1 MNILTI
7 EKLAKSYG
15 EKVLFEDTNLT
26 INSEDKIGLI
36 GVNGTGKST
45 LLKIINRS
53 ETPDSG
59 SINYMKGA
67 RIEYLNQNQEFDLE
81 ATILE
86 QVFKGNSKEMQ
97 TIRKYEETL
106 EAIEVSPEDE
116 SLQNSLMDLSAAMK
130 DLDLWDY
137 ESQVKTILTKLGIH
151 HFHKKV
157 GELSGGQ
164 KKRVALATALI
175 TPCDLLILDEPTNHM
190 DNSTIDWLES
200 FLANRAGALLMV
212 THDRYFLD
220 RVVNKTIELDKGTLY
235 TYSGNYS
242 EFIEKKLER
251 QELEHSI
258 ERKRANLYRRELA
271 WIRRGAKARSTK
283 QKARIQRFEDTR
295 DAKMDLDVDEIEIS
309 VGNARLGNK
318 IVEVNNVSKSY
329 GNLTVVKDYTY
340 TLLRDDRIGI
350 IGDNGMGK
358 STLLNLIVGKLK
370 PDTGNVD
377 MGSTVKIGYFS
388 QESEDMD
395 ESLKAIDYIK
405 ETAEYIRAEN
415 GDLISASK
423 LMETFLFE
431 GDMQYTLINRLSGG
445 ERRRL
450 YLLKILI
457 GEPNILIL
465 DEPTND
471 LDIDTLKVLESYID
485 NFGGAVISV
494 SHDRYFLDRTAHR
507 IFAFQGQGLIK
518 EFMGNYTDYLEAS
531 KEEKVGH
538 TLKASVT
545 DGNEVATAKAKQ
557 GKVKQV
563 AKNPKLT
570 FKEKMEFDTIDGEV
584 EALEA
589 KLTEIE
595 EGIASSGSNYTLL
608 QELTDQNEEVEIELL
623 EKLER
628 QEFLHEKERLSK
640 LSL

>member
-7 EKLAKSYG
+7 EQLSKSYG
-15 EKVLFEDTNLT
+15 EKVLFSDTNLT

-45 LLKIINRS
+45 LLKIIERS
-53 ETPDSG
+53 ESPDSG

-67 RIEYLNQNQEFDLE
+67 RIEYLNQNQAFDLE

-97 TIRKYEETL
+97 TIRRYEETI
-106 EAIEVSPEDE
+106 EAIEENPEDE
-116 SLQNSLMDLSAAMK
+116 TLQSSLMELSTAMK

-164 KKRVALATALI
+164 KKRIALATALI

-200 FLANRAGALLMV
+200 FLSSRSGALLMV

-235 TYSGNYS
+235 TYSGNYT

-251 QELEHSI
+251 QELEESI

-283 QKARIQRFEDTR
+283 QKARIQRFEDVR
-295 DAKMDLDVDEIEIS
+295 DAKVNLDVDEIEIS

-329 GNLTVVKDYTY
+329 GHLTVVKDYTY

-358 STLLNLIVGKLK
+358 STLLNLIVGKLA
-370 PDTGNVD
+370 PDTGHVD
-377 MGSTVKIGYFS
+377 IGSTVKIGYFS

-405 ETAEYIRAEN
+405 ETAEYIKSASGE
-415 GDLISASK
+415 LISASK

-431 GDMQYTLINRLSGG
+431 GEMQYTHIHRLSGG

-450 YLLKILI
+450 YLLKILM

-485 NFGGAVISV
+485 NFGGAVIAV
-494 SHDRYFLDRTAHR
+494 SHDRYFLDRTANR
-507 IFAFQGQGLIK
+507 IFAFQGEGVIK
-518 EFMGNYTDYLEAS
+518 EYMGNYSDYLES
-531 KEEKVGH
+531 TKTDKVSH

-545 DGNEVATAKAKQ
+545 EAVSEPIEKVKQ

-563 AKNPKLT
+563 VKHPKLT
-570 FKEKMEFDTIDGEV
+570 FKEKMEFDTIDEEV
-584 EALEA
+584 EKLEA
-589 KLTEIE
+589 KLAAIE
-595 EGIASSGSNYTLL
+595 DGIANSGSDYALL
-608 QELTDQNEEVEIELL
+608 QQLTEQNEEVEMELL
-623 EKLER
+623 EMLER
-628 QEFLHEKERLSK
+628 QEYLHEKDRLSK
-640 LSL
+640 LSS

>member
-1 MNILTI
+1 MNILTV
-7 EKLAKSYG
+7 EKLAKAYG
-15 EKVLFEDTNLT
+15 EKVLFEDTTFT

-45 LLKIINRS
+45 LLKIIDQS

-106 EAIEVSPEDE
+106 EAIEENPNDE
-116 SLQNSLMDLSAAMK
+116 QLQSDLMDLSAGMK

-157 GELSGGQ
+157 GQLSGGQ

-200 FLANRAGALLMV
+200 FLSSRSGALLMV

-283 QKARIQRFEDTR
+283 QKARIQRFEETR
-295 DAKMDLDVDEIEIS
+295 DAKVDLNVDEIEIS

-370 PDTGNVD
+370 PDSGYVE

-405 ETAEYIRAEN
+405 ETAEYIKSAS

-450 YLLKILI
+450 YLLKILM

-494 SHDRYFLDRTAHR
+494 SHDRYFLDRTANR
-507 IFAFQGQGLIK
+507 IFAFQGQGVIK

-531 KEEKVGH
+531 KTDKVGL

-545 DGNEVATAKAKQ
+545 DDQASDTPKVKQ
-557 GKVKQV
+557 GKVKEV
-563 AKNPKLT
+563 VKHPKLT
-570 FKEKMEFDTIDGEV
+570 FKENMEFETIDQEV
-584 EALEA
+584 EDLEA

-595 EGIASSGSNYTLL
+595 EGIANSGSDYTLL
-608 QELTDQNEEVEIELL
+608 QELTDQNEEVEMELL

-628 QEFLHEKERLSK
+628 QEFLHEKDRLSK
-640 LSL
+640 LSS